1 MCTMPLSA
9 TALTWAKKREQ
20 TQRVNVADESSAPNI
35 DRETFL
41 DESRSSR
48 EAPLASKHVEHGDE
62 DSSSAARDECDQDH
76 GPRTRSYGLVRV
88 GEDGIDSES
97 RHSHDAG
104 ESIDETE
111 EGFAREVRER
121 EEERNGSGF
130 RCEDR
135 NQS

>member
-1 MCTMPLSA
+1 
-9 TALTWAKKREQ
+9 
-20 TQRVNVADESSAPNI
+20 
-35 DRETFL
+35 
-41 DESRSSR
+41 
-48 EAPLASKHVEHGDE
+48 
-62 DSSSAARDECDQDH
+62 
-76 GPRTRSYGLVRV
+76 V